1 MDGMCFL
8 GCGEVV
14 HRGEAAVMSGTL
26 FIVGW
31 WLLGL

>member
-14 HRGEAAVMSGTL
+14 HRGEAAVMCGMVY
-26 FIVGW
+26 IVGW
-31 WLLGL
+31 